1 MAPLSAAARHAD
13 HAGAGIVL
21 SPMQLDP
28 AKFSTG
34 TVVSRRDLAN
44 DLWVIRVR
52 PDVDISFR
60 CGQYVTLGV
69 EVDGELRE
77 RPYSI
82 VSAPAEPE
90 LELFIELVPDG
101 FLTPHLHALTDS
113 APVVMRPRCKGLF
126 LRECPVAD
134 QAHVFVATVTGI
146 APFVSLLRTL
156 ASNHRA
162 GEWTTDAPIVLL
174 QGASRSWELGYLDEM
189 TALAREMPWFHYV
202 PTISR
207 PWEDPEWRGEAG
219 RVEDVLRKHADLI
232 GAKPGSAGVYL
243 CGHPG
248 MIEGGR
254 AIMRR
259 AGFDDKAIKEEQ
271 YWPA

>member
-1 MAPLSAAARHAD
+1 
-13 HAGAGIVL
+13 
-21 SPMQLDP
+21 MQLDP
-28 AKFSTG
+28 AKFTG
-34 TVVSRRDLAN
+34 GTLVARRDLAH

-60 CGQYVTLGV
+60 CGQYVTMGV

-82 VSAPAEPE
+82 VSAPSEPE
-90 LELFIELVPDG
+90 LELFLELVPEG
-101 FLTPHLHALTDS
+101 FLTPHLHGLEDG
-113 APVVMRPRCKGLF
+113 APVVLRPRCKGVF
-126 LRECPVAD
+126 LKECPVENE
-134 QAHVFVATVTGI
+134 AHVFVATVTGI

-156 ASNHRA
+156 AAKDRA
-162 GEWTTDAPIVLL
+162 GEWTTDQPIILL
-174 QGASRSWELGYLDEM
+174 QGASRSFELGYFDEM
-189 TALAREMPWFHYV
+189 RALEAEMPWFHYV
-202 PTISR
+202 PTVSR
-207 PWEDPEWRGEAG
+207 PWEDPEWTGETG
-219 RVEDVLRKHADLI
+219 RVEDILRKHADSVE
-232 GAKPGSAGVYL
+232 ARPGSAGVYL

-259 AGFDDKAIKEEQ
+259 AGFDEKAIREEQ